1 MTIDFSNPYLL
12 ALIPILAPIPFI
24 LELLSLKR
32 PKRKEISSIMLILGP
47 GEDVKGWRIP
57 KRLILILRSLILSLI
72 ALSLSGPRISGDAK
86 DHGICIIAVDRSM
99 SMRYSE
105 GKVKAIDKARD
116 LAQKIASRKEGAFLL
131 VFDDRVDETSPRPL
145 KARSIS
151 KALSRLKPSYRMT
164 KPEALLSAI
173 KDLRK
178 TLGKDLPAYVISDF
192 RGDFWKGKRVDGLT
206 LVAVPV
212 SSEAPPKDCSIVS
225 VEPSDP
231 YPFPMTGFDLLVRF
245 RTYGVRKCRISV
257 QVDESETVN
266 VDAIGGIE
274 DGRLRVPMILKKPG
288 WHTGTVTIRPSGFL
302 KEGDTAFFSV
312 YLRPYVSI
320 SLVGDNIYLEKA
332 INPFDGGKGSY
343 LRLRNARGL
352 GDVGKED
359 IIVVSDIGSVSEA
372 DISAL
377 RDRLDKG
384 GKAILFCGAGRRI
397 PSWICGGEVVGRLKT
412 DKGFSLQDFA
422 RSHKAL
428 RIFSDPR
435 NGNLMLTRFYDILEV
450 KPKDPNARVLA
461 FLRDEVPAMIEVG
474 VGRGTL
480 IFFPFSL
487 DPSSTDLPLKPF
499 FPPLVHELI
508 KYLAEDNWKPPFLHA
523 QVGKAIPVPFSSFG
537 EDGFELLDPS
547 GRRLEV
553 AKNEPRFVPE
563 IPGIYRVVTKDKGV
577 VLAMAVNVPTR
588 ELDLE
593 RISDKELRE
602 LGWIEFSSSPEGKG
616 IDLVPVVIL
625 LLALI
630 LLAEGMLIR
639 PLFPHACSGT
649 GPV

>member
-1 MTIDFSNPYLL
+1 MTIAFSNPYLL

-32 PKRKEISSIMLILGP
+32 PRRKEISSIMLILGP
-47 GEDVKGWRIP
+47 KEEARGWRIP
-57 KRLILILRSLILSLI
+57 KRLIPILRSLILSLI
-72 ALSLSGPRISGDAK
+72 ALSISGPKISGGAK

-99 SMRYSE
+99 SMRYLE
-105 GKVKAIDKARD
+105 GKGRAIDKARD

-131 VFDDRVDETSPRPL
+131 AFDDRVYEISPRPL
-145 KARSIS
+145 RAGSID
-151 KALSRLKPSYRMT
+151 KALSKVEPSYRTT

-178 TLGKDLPAYVISDF
+178 ALGKDLPAYVISDF
-192 RGDFWKGKRVDGLT
+192 RGEFWKEKRVDGLT

-212 SSEAPPKDCSIVS
+212 SSEALPEDCSIVS

-231 YPFPMTGFDLLVRF
+231 YPFPTTGFDLLVRF

-257 QVDESETVN
+257 QVDGSKTLD
-266 VDAIGGIE
+266 VDAIGGAE
-274 DGRLRVPMILKKPG
+274 DGRLRVPMALEKPG

-320 SLVGDNIYLEKA
+320 ALLGDNIYLEKA
-332 INPFDGGKGSY
+332 INPFDGGRGSY

-359 IIVVSDIGSVSEA
+359 IVVASDIGSMSEA
-372 DISAL
+372 DLSAL
-377 RDRLDKG
+377 RNRLDKG
-384 GKAILFCGAGRRI
+384 GKAILFCGSGRRI
-397 PSWICGGEVVGRLKT
+397 PSWICGGEVVGRLKN
-412 DKGFSLQDFA
+412 DKGFLLQDFA

-435 NGNLMLTRFYDILEV
+435 NGNLMLTRFYDVLEV
-450 KPKDPNARVLA
+450 KPSDPKARVLA
-461 FLRDEVPAMIEVG
+461 FLQDEVPAMIEVA

-508 KYLAEDNWKPPFLHA
+508 KYLAEDKWKPPSLHG
-523 QVGKAIPVPFSSFG
+523 QVGRSIPLPFSSFG
-537 EDGFELLDPS
+537 EDGLELLDPS

-553 AKNEPRFVPE
+553 AESDHRFVPE
-563 IPGIYRVVTKDKGV
+563 IPGIYRVMAKDRGV
-577 VLAMAVNVPTR
+577 VLAMAVNVPSR
-588 ELDLE
+588 ELDLK

-602 LGWIEFSSSPEGKG
+602 LGWLELPSSSPKGKE
-616 IDLVPVVIL
+616 IDLVPAVIL
-625 LLALI
+625 LAALV

-639 PLFPHACSGT
+639 P
-649 GPV
+649 